1 MAPPESVPRI
11 QHSARFTTECI
22 QCSTSHVSLLLQ
34 VGSEACVKCPA
45 FTEAVEA
52 LTKEYEF
59 AWRYCDAHEE
69 GDIPEAHGITK
80 LPAVVIVRN
89 GTSEIAEGIDAAQL
103 REMTRRLCA
112 RKAAE
117 TSVAKE
123 MANLN
128 LFDAD
133 F

>member
-11 QHSARFTTECI
+11 QDSEQLAAECLKVEAACRPI
-22 QCSTSHVSLLLQ
+22 LLQ
-34 VGSEACVKCPA
+34 VGAEKCPNCPA

-52 LTKEYEF
+52 LAEEYEF
-59 AWRYCDAHEE
+59 EWRYCDAHEE
-69 GDIPEAHGITK
+69 GDIPETHGITK

-89 GTSEIAEGIDAAQL
+89 GTSEIDQQTDAGRL
-103 REMTRRLCA
+103 RAMVRGLCA
-112 RKAAE
+112 RKRPAD
-117 TSVAKE
+117 
-123 MANLN
+123 LN

>member
-11 QHSARFTTECI
+11 QESDQLAAESRKWQATCRPI
-22 QCSTSHVSLLLQ
+22 LLQ
-34 VGSEACVKCPA
+34 VGSEPCLKCPA

-52 LTKEYEF
+52 LGEEYEF
-59 AWRYCDAHEE
+59 GHYYCDVDEG

-89 GTSEIAEGIDAAQL
+89 GTSEIAEGIDAERL
-103 REMTRRLCA
+103 REMVRGLCA
-112 RKAAE
+112 RKRPAD
-117 TSVAKE
+117 
-123 MANLN
+123 LN

>member
-11 QHSARFTTECI
+11 QESDQLAAESRKWQATCRPI
-22 QCSTSHVSLLLQ
+22 LLQ

-45 FTEAVEA
+45 FTEAVQA
-52 LTKEYEF
+52 LGEEYEF
-59 AWRYCDAHEE
+59 GHYYCDAPEG
-69 GDIPEAHGITK
+69 GDIPETHGITK

-89 GTSEIAEGIDAAQL
+89 GMSEIAEGIDAERL
-103 REMTRRLCA
+103 REMVRGLCA
-112 RKAAE
+112 RKKPAD
-117 TSVAKE
+117 
-123 MANLN
+123 LN

>member
-1 MAPPESVPRI
+1 MAPPASVLRI
-11 QHSARFTTECI
+11 QDSEQLAAECQTVEAACRPI
-22 QCSTSHVSLLLQ
+22 LLQ

-52 LTKEYEF
+52 LAEEYEF
-59 AWRYCDAHEE
+59 EWRYCDAHEE

-89 GTSEIAEGIDAAQL
+89 GMSEIAEQLDAAQL
-103 REMTRRLCA
+103 RAMVRGLCA
-112 RKAAE
+112 RKRPAD
-117 TSVAKE
+117 
-123 MANLN
+123 LN

>member
-11 QHSARFTTECI
+11 QDAERLAVECSKVEAACRPI
-22 QCSTSHVSLLLQ
+22 LLQ

-45 FTEAVEA
+45 FTEAVGA
-52 LTKEYEF
+52 LAEQYEF
-59 AWRYCDAHEE
+59 EWRYCDAHEE

-89 GTSEIAEGIDAAQL
+89 GMSEIAEGIDAARL
-103 REMTRRLCA
+103 REMVRGLCA
-112 RKAAE
+112 RKRPAD
-117 TSVAKE
+117 
-123 MANLN
+123 LN

>member
-1 MAPPESVPRI
+1 M
-11 QHSARFTTECI
+11 
-22 QCSTSHVSLLLQ
+22 
-34 VGSEACVKCPA
+34 
-45 FTEAVEA
+45 
-52 LTKEYEF
+52 
-59 AWRYCDAHEE
+59 WRYCDAHEE

-103 REMTRRLCA
+103 REMVRGLCA
-112 RKAAE
+112 RKKPAD
-117 TSVAKE
+117 
-123 MANLN
+123 LN

>member
-11 QHSARFTTECI
+11 QESDGLASECLKVQTACHPI
-22 QCSTSHVSLLLQ
+22 LLQ

-45 FTEAVEA
+45 FTEAVES
-52 LTKEYEF
+52 LVDEYEF
-59 AWRYCDAHEE
+59 EWRYCDAHED
-69 GDIPEAHGITK
+69 GDIPETHGITK

-89 GTSEIAEGIDAAQL
+89 GMSEIAEGLDAAKL
-103 REMTRRLCA
+103 REMVRGLCP
-112 RKAAE
+112 RKRPPD
-117 TSVAKE
+117 
-123 MANLN
+123 LN

>member
-1 MAPPESVPRI
+1 MAPPESIPRI
-11 QHSARFTTECI
+11 QHSAQFATECI
-22 QCSTSHVSLLLQ
+22 QYSTSNVSLLLQ

-45 FTEAVEA
+45 FTDAVET

-89 GTSEIAEGIDAAQL
+89 GTSEIAEGIDATQL
-103 REMTRRLCA
+103 REMLRRLCA
-112 RKAAE
+112 RKGPAD
-117 TSVAKE
+117 
-123 MANLN
+123 LN